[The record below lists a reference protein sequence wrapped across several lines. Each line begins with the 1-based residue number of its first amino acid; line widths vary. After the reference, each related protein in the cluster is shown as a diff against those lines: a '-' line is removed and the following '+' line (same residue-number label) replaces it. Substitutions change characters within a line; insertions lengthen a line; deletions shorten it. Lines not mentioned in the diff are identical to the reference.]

1 MRKLSVNHRAV
12 LTILMAGVAA
22 VASVA
27 WSDVAKVSAI
37 RVEKSPTATTYV
49 IEQTGSVDFQDFVLS
64 NPARLVVDLV
74 GARHGLEQTTYEG
87 DGRLVRGVRTS
98 QFRSDP
104 DEVTRVVFDLVEGAK
119 FQVEKKENAL
129 EVRFFEAAAGSGGEP
144 AGQPAGQ
151 PEVQAASFQS
161 IWDFAAGNAE
171 PRAKEPAAVE
181 AEAQPSVQQ
190 AAVPQTQPPFEAP
203 IMAEAQS
210 RVQQAPVTEVRPPF
224 EAPAATNVTPP
235 VDDSFWSRPVRES
248 ASPAPETAMS
258 SSPNQNT
265 WTMRKPANSAQPDA
279 DLVFYDAAGGEPD
292 LSGSSPTMMSDKR
305 ITMDIQ
311 GADIKTVLRSIS
323 EFSGA
328 NIVAGLE
335 VEGPVDLHLVD
346 VPWKE
351 ALEIILRANGY
362 SMREEYGV
370 IRVGTVDNLND
381 EEVET
386 ATVEKQKEDLT
397 PMVTRV
403 VKLNFVSSKDLKTAL
418 KGAMTKRGSVE
429 SERDNNAIIITD
441 IPRVANTVADMV
453 VGLDTRLNQVEIVA
467 KMVDVD
473 VEAIRE
479 IGVNWSALNLMSAEM
494 NANGEAISGQSLADP
509 FGSFSVGTVQSWG
522 ELMLTLE
529 ALEKDNRANIISN
542 PRITTTDNKEASLL
556 VGKEIPLIVADEAG
570 NAITELKK
578 VGITLEVTPYVNSEE
593 QITLDLHPEV
603 SDLSSQS
610 TVQGGVI
617 FTMTEA
623 DARVMVNEGETAVIG
638 GLIRTL
644 EGTTER
650 GVPFIK
656 DVPVLGYLFR
666 HTEAHQEKRELLI
679 FVTPRL
685 VRAST
690 DAGGQ
695 R

>member
-37 RVEKSPTATTYV
+37 RVEKTASATTYV
-49 IEQTGSVDFQDFVLS
+49 IEQTGSVDFQEFVLS
-64 NPARLVVDLV
+64 NPNRLVVDLM
-74 GARHGLEQTTYEG
+74 GAHHELGQTSYEG

-104 DEVTRVVFDLVEGAK
+104 DEVTRVVFDLAEGAE

-129 EVRFFEAAAGSGGEP
+129 EVRFFEAAAGSD
-144 AGQPAGQ
+144 GQPARQ
-151 PEVQAASFQS
+151 PEAQAASVQS
-161 IWDFAAGNAE
+161 IWDFAAANAE
-171 PRAKEPAAVE
+171 PRVKEPAAAEV
-181 AEAQPSVQQ
+181 EAQPGVQQ
-190 AAVPQTQPPFEAP
+190 SAVTQTQPPFEAP
-203 IMAEAQS
+203 IIAEAQS
-210 RVQQAPVTEVRPPF
+210 RVQQAPVTDVRPPF
-224 EAPAATNVTPP
+224 EAPAATDVPSP
-235 VDDSFWSRPVRES
+235 VDDSFWSRPVHEPV
-248 ASPAPETAMS
+248 SPAPETAMS
-258 SSPNQNT
+258 TNAGQNT
-265 WTMRKPANSAQPDA
+265 WTMRKPAQPDA
-279 DLVFYDAAGGEPD
+279 DLVFYNAADGEPD

-370 IRVGTVDNLND
+370 IRVGTIDNLND
-381 EEVET
+381 EEVEG

-403 VKLNFVSSKDLKTAL
+403 VKLNYVNAKDLKTAL

-441 IPRVANTVADMV
+441 IPRVANTVSDMV

-479 IGVNWSALNLMSAEM
+479 IGVNWSALNLMSAAG
-494 NANGEAISGQSLADP
+494 NANGEAISGQHLTDP

-578 VGITLEVTPYVNSEE
+578 IGVTLRVTPHVNSDNT
-593 QITLDLHPEV
+593 ITLDLHPEI
-603 SDLSSQS
+603 SELSSQS
-610 TVQGGVI
+610 TVQGGVVI
-617 FTMTEA
+617 SLQEA
-623 DARVMVNEGETAVIG
+623 DTRVVVHDGETAVIG
-638 GLIRTL
+638 GLIQEVETKASNGL
-644 EGTTER
+644 
-650 GVPFIK
+650 
-656 DVPVLGYLFR
+656 PVLKDIPIVGGLFR
-666 HTEAHQEKRELLI
+666 FENNTKKKRELVI
-679 FVTPRL
+679 FVTPRI
-685 VRAST
+685 VGNVVGDS
-690 DAGGQ
+690 GQ
-695 R
+695 F